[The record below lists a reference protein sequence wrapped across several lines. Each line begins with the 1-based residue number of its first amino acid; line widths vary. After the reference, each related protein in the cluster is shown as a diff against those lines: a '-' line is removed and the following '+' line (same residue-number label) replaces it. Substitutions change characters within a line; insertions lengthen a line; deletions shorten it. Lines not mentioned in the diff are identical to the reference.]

1 MAPRPA
7 GQTLNTQNQTQYM
20 KQETTAETLCLR
32 HFDALL
38 KEAFDQAGGDIN
50 MGLTLMEARN
60 TLAQNGIRLTY
71 NPNWHVSCVEER
83 LKKIFN

>member
-7 GQTLNTQNQTQYM
+7 GQTLKPQPTQYDM
-20 KQETTAETLCLR
+20 EQETTAETLCR
-32 HFDALL
+32 QHFDALL
-38 KEAFDQAGGDIN
+38 KEAFGQAGGAIN
-50 MGLTLMEARN
+50 MGLTLMDARN